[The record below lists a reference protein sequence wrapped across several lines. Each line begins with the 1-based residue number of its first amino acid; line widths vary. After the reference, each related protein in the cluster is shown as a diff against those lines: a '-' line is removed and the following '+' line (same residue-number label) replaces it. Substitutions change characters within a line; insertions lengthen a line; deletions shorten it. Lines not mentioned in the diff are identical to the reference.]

1 MNFRCAIVFS
11 LAALASF
18 GSARADQPPA
28 RGAAVKAIVHT
39 AAVTRR
45 VAKVASTA
53 TTAHIAVKVAVPAK
67 VAAPV
72 KAAVSAKVANV
83 APASRVVQTPHPAL
97 KLADMSGNPP
107 RDKIVEPGAL
117 CIRPAG
123 KVETGTAAWYGGT
136 YIGRRTSSGSPLDTT
151 HLTAAHRTLPLN
163 SLARVTN
170 LQNGRS
176 VVVRV
181 TDRGPIST
189 SLLIDMS
196 PRAADELQMKHAG
209 LVPVRVEPVIE
220 VAAASK

>member
-1 MNFRCAIVFS
+1 MSFRRAIAFL
-11 LAALASF
+11 LAALACF

-28 RGAAVKAIVHT
+28 RDTAFKVIVHA

-45 VAKVASTA
+45 IAQVASTA
-53 TTAHIAVKVAVPAK
+53 KITHVAAK
-67 VAAPV
+67 VAAP
-72 KAAVSAKVANV
+72 AKVAHV
-83 APASRVVQTPHPAL
+83 APVARVAQTPHPAL

-107 RDKIVEPGAL
+107 RDKAGEPGAL
-117 CIRPAG
+117 CVRPVG

-136 YIGRRTSSGSPLDTT
+136 YIGRRTSSGSTLDII
-151 HLTAAHRTLPLN
+151 HMTAAHRTLPLN

-170 LQNGRS
+170 LRNGRA

-209 LVPVRVEPVIE
+209 LVPVRVEPVVE

>member
-1 MNFRCAIVFS
+1 MSFRCAIAFS
-11 LAALASF
+11 LAALASLE
-18 GSARADQPPA
+18 SARADQPPA

-39 AAVTRR
+39 AAVTRQ

-53 TTAHIAVKVAVPAK
+53 TIAHITVKAAAPAK
-67 VAAPV
+67 VAH
-72 KAAVSAKVANV
+72 VALVTRV
-83 APASRVVQTPHPAL
+83 AQTPHPAL
-97 KLADMSGNPP
+97 QLADMSGNPP
-107 RDKIVEPGAL
+107 REKAGEPAAL
-117 CIRPAG
+117 CIRPVG

-136 YIGRRTSSGSPLDTT
+136 YIGRRTSSGSLLDTT

-170 LQNGRS
+170 MQNGRT

-209 LVPVRVEPVIE
+209 LVPVRVEPVVE